1 MTKRMIIMELLLL
14 LPTMHI
20 YEPPPRGME
29 LTKDRLFTWQH
40 HQPDH
45 SDGEI
50 CNPALSEGV
59 GRVKGISTLPCTQR
73 ICQATKSAVAL
84 AIRNIAYLC
93 LWDELKHFVFNIVH
107 MISVIY
113 CNALLCAI
121 LTDGSH
127 ERERERGG
135 RSPSCANVHLTVRSS
150 CQWRSYL
157 QGF

>member
-1 MTKRMIIMELLLL
+1 
-14 LPTMHI
+14 
-20 YEPPPRGME
+20 ME

-50 CNPALSEGV
+50 CNPALSESV

-84 AIRNIAYLC
+84 AFRNIVYLC

-107 MISVIY
+107 IISVIY

-127 ERERERGG
+127 EREREREGKPLLCKC
-135 RSPSCANVHLTVRSS
+135 SPHSEIILPTEIISPRFLT
-150 CQWRSYL
+150 
-157 QGF
+157 FF

>member
-1 MTKRMIIMELLLL
+1 MTKRMIIMEMLLL

-50 CNPALSEGV
+50 CNPALSESV

-93 LWDELKHFVFNIVH
+93 H
-107 MISVIY
+107 M
-113 CNALLCAI
+113 
-121 LTDGSH
+121 G
-127 ERERERGG
+127 
-135 RSPSCANVHLTVRSS
+135 
-150 CQWRSYL
+150 
-157 QGF
+157 